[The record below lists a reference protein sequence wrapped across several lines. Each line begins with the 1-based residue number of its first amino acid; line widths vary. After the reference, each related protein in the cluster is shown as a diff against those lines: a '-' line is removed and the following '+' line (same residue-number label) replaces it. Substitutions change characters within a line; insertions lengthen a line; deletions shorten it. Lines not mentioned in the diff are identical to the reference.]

1 MKNYNNS
8 EDQRECSKCKKIKP
22 IDEFHKD
29 EKHDATGYSYK
40 CKECKKQYYLLNKEK
55 YALRHNIRKQTKP
68 EEIKKTGANYR
79 KNNKLK
85 IQKKLKEHYDKN
97 MQNPLFRLKES
108 IRSRIYRS
116 IVNKGFIKS
125 KHTSEI
131 LQCSDIEF
139 QNWLAQ
145 HYSEGMNINNAGNG
159 EGKWHVDHAIPLS
172 WARNEKELIE
182 LNKFTNL
189 KPMWDLNNRS
199 KKNYFGEQWNGNE
212 WIKISKEDYYKNNPI
227 T

>member
-8 EDQRECSKCKKIKP
+8 EDQRECYKCKKIKP

-29 EKHDATGYSYK
+29 EKHDATGYSYQ

-55 YALRHNIRKQTKP
+55 YALRHNIRRQTKP

-79 KNNKLK
+79 KNNKSK
-85 IQKKLKEHYDKN
+85 IKKYLKEYYDKN
-97 MQNPLFRLKES
+97 INIPLFRLKIT
-108 IRSRIYRS
+108 IRSRIYYS
-116 IVNKGFIKS
+116 IKNKGYLKNKS
-125 KHTSEI
+125 TLEI
-131 LQCSDIEF
+131 LCCSNEEL
-139 QNWLAQ
+139 QKWLSQ
-145 HYSEGMNINNAGNG
+145 HFSEGMTVDNLGNG
-159 EGKWHVDHAIPLS
+159 EGKWNIDHGIPVS

-189 KPMWDLNNRS
+189 KPMWDLDNKS
-199 KKNYFGEQWNGNE
+199 KRNYFGEQWNGKE

-227 T
+227 I